1 MPRDF
6 KLFTKIFLLFFVLVF
21 LLVDGG
27 TTFIILSYKIRQ
39 GVKLVKYEL
48 TRPPIFLSPAN
59 ELHKNTTSSLDLVL
73 GRKLP
78 GYQITNISSSSRQ
91 SIVIPPEA
99 DKENILLLP
108 KFNIKAPIIVVKEPK
123 LWLIYLKLRKGV
135 VLYPGSAIPG
145 QGYSIIIGHSSQ
157 YPWKPGKYKRV
168 FSLLSELEKGDKIY
182 VFWKK
187 KPLVFEVEKKKIFLP
202 WPKGTET
209 TETVFPPS
217 SQPTLILQ
225 SCWPV
230 GVAAKRIAVKTVL
243 IK

>member
-1 MPRDF
+1 MFRNF
-6 KLFTKIFLLFFVLVF
+6 KLFAKIFLLFFVLVF
-21 LLVDGG
+21 LFIDGG
-27 TTFIILSYKIRQ
+27 TTFIILSYKIQQ

-48 TRPPIFLSPAN
+48 TRPPAFLSPIASVN
-59 ELHKNTTSSLDLVL
+59 KGISFNQNLVL
-73 GRKLP
+73 EKKLP
-78 GYQITNISSSSRQ
+78 DFQIANINTPSSQ

-108 KFNIKAPIIVVKEPK
+108 KFNIKAPIIAVKEPK

-182 VFWKK
+182 VFWKQK
-187 KPLVFEVEKKKIFLP
+187 QLVFEVEKKKIFLP

-209 TETVFPPS
+209 TETVFPPT

-230 GVAAKRIAVKTVL
+230 GVAAKRIAVETVL

>member
-1 MPRDF
+1 MLRNF
-6 KLFTKIFLLFFVLVF
+6 KLFVKIFLLFFVLVF
-21 LLVDGG
+21 FLIDGG
-27 TTFIILSYKIRQ
+27 TTFIILSYKIHQ
-39 GVKLVKYEL
+39 GIKLVKYEL
-48 TRPPIFLSPAN
+48 TRPPAFLAP
-59 ELHKNTTSSLDLVL
+59 EILVGRKTSHNQNLVL
-73 GRKLP
+73 ERKP
-78 GYQITNISSSSRQ
+78 PDYQIRNINVISEK

-99 DKENILLLP
+99 NKENILLLP
-108 KFNIKAPIIVVKEPK
+108 KFNIKVPIKVVKEPK
-123 LWLIYLKLRKGV
+123 LWLIYVKLRKGV

-157 YPWKPGKYKRV
+157 YPWKPGHYKRV
-168 FSLLSELEKGDKIY
+168 FSLLSELEKGDKVY
-182 VFWKK
+182 VFWNK
-187 KPLVFEVEKKKIFLP
+187 KPLVFEVKEKKIFLP

-209 TETVFPPS
+209 TETAFPPT